1 MSTIQY
7 GDRIPNNVQL
17 DEDRVLQRALEHW
30 QPRFLDWW
38 KESGPA
44 DFQSSDVY
52 LRTAVGVDAKGW
64 ASYGKVRMPDYRWGI
79 FLADAEP
86 GRKIGFGDAMG
97 QEAWQSVPGEYR
109 SMLRRFIVTQGDTEP
124 ASVEQQRMLGHV
136 APSLYDLRN
145 LFQVN
150 VEEGRH
156 LWAMVYL
163 LHAYFGRDGRE
174 EAEGLLERHSGDPDN
189 ARILET
195 FNEPIDDWLSLYM
208 FTYFT
213 DRDGKYQLKSFAES
227 AFDPLSRTCRFMLTE
242 EAHHMFVGD
251 TGIAR
256 VIRRTIELMKELKTD
271 DPAAIRRAGGIDLE
285 LLQRYLNYWF
295 TSSLDLFGGEDSS
308 NAASAFAT
316 GIKGRPDEAGYADH
330 LERDT
335 SFELV
340 RPVADWNGS
349 GDGVAIAEIPM
360 RNATNEVVRQS
371 YIRDCEIGLKRWN
384 RTLERAGTGFQL
396 ALPSSR
402 FRRKIGAWASI
413 PTDPTGRRI
422 SAERYSAGIGG
433 WLPSA
438 EDREH
443 VKSLMVKV
451 HEPGKMAGW
460 IAPPDR
466 GINNLPLDHEYVRV
480 A

>member
-7 GDRIPNNVQL
+7 GDRIPNNVGL
-17 DEDRVLQRALEHW
+17 GEDRVLQRALEHW

-44 DFQSSDVY
+44 DFQSADVY

-64 ASYGKVRMPDYRWGI
+64 ASYGRVRMPEYRWGI
-79 FLADAEP
+79 FLADAER

-97 QEAWQSVPGEYR
+97 QDAWQSVPGEYR

-174 EAEGLLERHSGDPDN
+174 EAEALLERHSGDPDN

-251 TGIAR
+251 TGIGR
-256 VIRRTIELMKELKTD
+256 VIRRTIDLMKELKTD
-271 DPAAIRRAGGIDLE
+271 NPAAIRRAGGIDLE

-335 SFELV
+335 SFELA
-340 RPVADWNGS
+340 RPVADWDGS
-349 GDGVAIAEIPM
+349 GDGIAVDEIPM

-384 RTLERAGTGFQL
+384 RTLERSGTGFQL
-396 ALPSSR
+396 ALPSSH
-402 FRRKIGAWASI
+402 FRRKIGAWASV
-413 PTDPTGRRI
+413 PTDPSGKRI
-422 SAERYSAGIGG
+422 SAEQFSARIGH

-438 EDREH
+438 DDKAY

-460 IAPPDR
+460 IAPPER